1 MVYTAWNN
9 LLVTVHCRAFM
20 NEPMDMYAIKL
31 AHKTFTEQ
39 RHRQLIF
46 VLIQAGVDQ
55 QPLQKY
61 SSKSQ
66 PWDSTYGYTSV

>member
-1 MVYTAWNN
+1 
-9 LLVTVHCRAFM
+9 M
-20 NEPMDMYAIKL
+20 NEPMDMYAMKL

-46 VLIQAGVDQ
+46 VLIQTGVNQ

-61 SSKSQ
+61 SSKFQS
-66 PWDSTYGYTSV
+66 WDSSCVCLDQQHSIYKASWLNIDISTL